1 MTIKPCDL
9 GHLLDA
15 SIAMLLGKEA
25 SKAPA
30 LLFIQARHQ
39 AVDHDMFLSY
49 RAGWTHHTIVTLALM
64 RLALLCLR
72 HPCFSSSPDLFLS
85 RV

>member
-1 MTIKPCDL
+1 
-9 GHLLDA
+9 
-15 SIAMLLGKEA
+15 MLLGKEA

-39 AVDHDMFLSY
+39 AVDHAMFLSY

-64 RLALLCLR
+64 RLALLA
-72 HPCFSSSPDLFLS
+72 SSLLLQFARPVFVDSL
-85 RV
+85 V